1 MFKSL
6 LHHTKSNNKTKQ
18 SIFKVKENKTTFH
31 LVSNENVQII
41 LDHLPTWRDKLIFK
55 IMCLTGARIG
65 EVLEL

>member
-41 LDHLPTWRDKLIFK
+41 LDHLPT
-55 IMCLTGARIG
+55 
-65 EVLEL
+65 